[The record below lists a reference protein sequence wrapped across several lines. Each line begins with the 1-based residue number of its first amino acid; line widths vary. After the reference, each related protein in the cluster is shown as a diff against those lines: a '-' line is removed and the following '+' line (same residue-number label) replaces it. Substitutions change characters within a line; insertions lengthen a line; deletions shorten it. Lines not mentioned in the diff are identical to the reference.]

1 MDLTHFNEEGRA
13 RMVDVG
19 EKDDTKRVAVARG
32 YIEMKKETLEAIK
45 QGAIKKG
52 DVLAVAQ
59 VAGIMGAKKTSD
71 IIPMCHN
78 IFLSGCDIE
87 FQIDEE
93 NSRVYITAKAK
104 TVGKTG
110 VEMEALT
117 AVSTAALTI
126 YDMCKA
132 IDKEMIIGDI
142 KLIEKKGGKSGH
154 FVRSDLKMGK
164 VVSVNISEKKGVVKN
179 PVNEIEL
186 VEDFGVKGDA
196 HAGKWHRQV
205 SLLAEESIDK
215 MKKMGLDHL
224 DYGKFAENITT
235 QGIDLPNLKIGTRMI
250 IGEAEV
256 EVTQIGKECHGGCE
270 IKRLVGDCVMPREGI
285 FVKVLKGGK
294 VRVGDD
300 IIVIE

>member
-1 MDLTHFNEEGRA
+1 
-13 RMVDVG
+13 
-19 EKDDTKRVAVARG
+19 
-32 YIEMKKETLEAIK
+32 
-45 QGAIKKG
+45 
-52 DVLAVAQ
+52 
-59 VAGIMGAKKTSD
+59 
-71 IIPMCHN
+71 
-78 IFLSGCDIE
+78 
-87 FQIDEE
+87 
-93 NSRVYITAKAK
+93 
-104 TVGKTG
+104 
-110 VEMEALT
+110 
-117 AVSTAALTI
+117 
-126 YDMCKA
+126 
-132 IDKEMIIGDI
+132 
-142 KLIEKKGGKSGH
+142 
-154 FVRSDLKMGK
+154 MGK
-164 VVSVNISEKKGVVKN
+164 VVSVNVSEKKGVVKN

-235 QGIDLPNLKIGTRMI
+235 QGIDLPSLKIGTRLI